1 MTPLETGLLFLGVLL
16 GCVVLARVL
25 SAGWFQVTRKPRIDV
40 RIDPDFRMDEERE
53 RLKAAAI
60 WKGYR
65 RPE

>member
-1 MTPLETGLLFLGVLL
+1 MIWWREGSLAIGVFLACL
-16 GCVVLARVL
+16 VLAKAF

-40 RIDPDFRMDEERE
+40 RIDPEWRMDEERE

-65 RPE
+65 RP